1 MFEICM
7 KNKII
12 FDFFK
17 NFKQKKWNNIINSL
31 LEIAILN
38 LYTSFKRY
46 IFSEEDLYLIIEN
59 LKLKYNFPLSNERN
73 FKAKK
78 IVKNNNK
85 ETIDIDIP
93 KFRKNLKLHLHEYIN
108 GRKDSYRSYTKNAKN
123 INELNIYSNHEKKKI
138 HYYNKSG
145 EVTPI
150 KALINYN
157 ETDVSQAES
166 KYKNIFKINKL
177 NKRHKKDNIK
187 SINIGGKDKKVIDYN
202 TVDHSDCVNNTYE
215 SIFNICKNFNQ
226 NMNYSFSID
235 YNKNKRY
242 IKVNKNS
249 SNKKLI
255 DNNYNNNNIN
265 DKGYMKKD
273 NYFYLKN
280 NKDINSKTFKINKIL
295 KYKMINY
302 NKKFKN
308 GNNLLTNFNQKQI
321 LKQDKNKIKLNL
333 NNINYYKEKIPPK
346 YISQT
351 ANNSLSHNSPNK
363 KYHELACLIKL
374 RKNKN
379 KNNSI
384 INNINNINN
393 NNNSLNINNNN
404 LKELKSIQFSNIKK
418 NFKDINLRNIFSKE
432 RKTEINSNKEIID
445 DINNTI
451 SNVNDIN
458 ISYSKC
464 NNNYFKKGLGTINKN
479 YNKKTN
485 INYNSFNN
493 SNNNIK
499 KAIFLND
506 PLLFIKRQG
515 EKKFLLNKKNISIN
529 ANGNDNNS

>member
-150 KALINYN
+150 KGLINYN

-242 IKVNKNS
+242 IKVNKNN

-255 DNNYNNNNIN
+255 DINYNNNNNNNNNN

-280 NKDINSKTFKINKIL
+280 NKDINSKTSKINKIL
-295 KYKMINY
+295 KYKMINN

-308 GNNLLTNFNQKQI
+308 GINLLTNFNQKQI
-321 LKQDKNKIKLNL
+321 LKQDENKIKLNL
-333 NNINYYKEKIPPK
+333 NNINYYK
-346 YISQT
+346 
-351 ANNSLSHNSPNK
+351 
-363 KYHELACLIKL
+363 
-374 RKNKN
+374 
-379 KNNSI
+379 
-384 INNINNINN
+384 
-393 NNNSLNINNNN
+393 
-404 LKELKSIQFSNIKK
+404 
-418 NFKDINLRNIFSKE
+418 
-432 RKTEINSNKEIID
+432 
-445 DINNTI
+445 
-451 SNVNDIN
+451 
-458 ISYSKC
+458 
-464 NNNYFKKGLGTINKN
+464 
-479 YNKKTN
+479 
-485 INYNSFNN
+485 
-493 SNNNIK
+493 
-499 KAIFLND
+499 
-506 PLLFIKRQG
+506 
-515 EKKFLLNKKNISIN
+515 
-529 ANGNDNNS
+529 